1 MAFAGSA
8 RAALSLNAF
17 GLAYGASGSSR
28 DLSSATSATV
38 PVHRLSSS
46 HAHGI
51 QLPVSKSIGAAPGH
65 HASTCT
71 VQATVAAA
79 PAGSKA
85 AAQDEG
91 RVYNF
96 AAGPA
101 CLPYNVLKEAQADL
115 INWKVGPVCWFDQP
129 GSGFAENKSILRHH
143 LLPRSISLFQT
154 RLADGQKICLAY
166 PGCMESDIERS
177 NQASNS

>member
-8 RAALSLNAF
+8 RAALSLNAV
-17 GLAYGASGSSR
+17 GLAFGASGSSR
-28 DLSSATSATV
+28 DLSSVASATV

-51 QLPVSKSIGAAPGH
+51 RLPVIKSIGAAPGH

-71 VQATVAAA
+71 VQATIAAA

-115 INWKVGPVCWFDQP
+115 INWKVGSVCWFDQP
-129 GSGFAENKSILRHH
+129 GSVLQRIKASFDTISCHAAFRYFKQGLPMVRRSAWHILDAW
-143 LLPRSISLFQT
+143 SQT
-154 RLADGQKICLAY
+154 
-166 PGCMESDIERS
+166 
-177 NQASNS
+177 